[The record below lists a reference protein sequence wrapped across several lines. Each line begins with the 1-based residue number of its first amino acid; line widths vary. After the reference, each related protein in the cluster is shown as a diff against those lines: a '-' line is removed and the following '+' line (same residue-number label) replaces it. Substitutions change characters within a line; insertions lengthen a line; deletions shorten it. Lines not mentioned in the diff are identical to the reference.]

1 MEECLGQ
8 VAQVYLADGLVETN
22 FFLVL
27 SYGKIWQETR
37 RIESNSLLSTCF

>member
-8 VAQVYLADGLVETN
+8 VAHEVYLADGQVETN

-27 SYGKIWQETR
+27 SYGKIW
-37 RIESNSLLSTCF
+37 